1 MKVRRAKYGPWTG
14 LDMKIF
20 EMGCIVL
27 LNHLKKN
34 LKLKVSTSKHSYA
47 YQFITEVIE
56 HWKFI

>member
-56 HWKFI
+56 H